1 MRIWCDILK
10 DMTTQTFEALAKS
23 RFSARDFLNKPVD
36 SEILETIL
44 QTAAQS
50 PSWSNTRG
58 YMLAI
63 AQGERKQQLIDAYT
77 QKCKAMFRTKDATLS
92 EEERLIAQKMSQPDG
107 DFPVMAPYP
116 QSLKERSA
124 RLGLALYKHLNIDRK
139 DFPARNAHTL
149 RNFQAFGAPVMG
161 FVLVRRDFLPFA
173 ALDAGIML
181 QTLLLAAKEQG
192 VDSCP
197 LGVLATWRS
206 PLDEV
211 FDIPTEY
218 ALITGFALG
227 YASEAHVN
235 AFRAEHPPIEL
246 AREK

>member
-1 MRIWCDILK
+1 
-10 DMTTQTFEALAKS
+10 MTTSTFAELAES
-23 RFSARDFLNKPVD
+23 RFSARDFLDKPID
-36 SEILETIL
+36 PQILEAIL
-44 QTAAQS
+44 RTAAHA

-63 AQGERKQQLIDAYT
+63 AQGATRQRLIDAYKR
-77 QKCKAMFRTKDATLS
+77 KCESMFRAKDKKVS
-92 EEERLIAQKMSQPDG
+92 EADRAQAARVGAPDG

-116 QSLKERSA
+116 EVLKERSA
-124 RLGLALYKHLNIDRK
+124 QLGLALYHHLGIDRK
-139 DFPARNAHTL
+139 DFPARNAHML
-149 RNFQAFGAPVMG
+149 RNFEAFGAPVMG
-161 FVLVRRDFLPFA
+161 FVLVRRDFLPFS
-173 ALDAGIML
+173 ALDAGLLL
-181 QTLLLAAKEQG
+181 QTLLLAAKAHG

-211 FDIPTEY
+211 FTIPSEY

-235 AFRAEHPPIEL
+235 TFRAPHPPIEL
-246 AREK
+246 AQEK

>member
-1 MRIWCDILK
+1 MRIRCDILK

-36 SEILETIL
+36 SKILETIL

-63 AQGERKQQLIDAYT
+63 AQGERKQQLIDAYV

-116 QSLKERSA
+116 QSLKER
-124 RLGLALYKHLNIDRK
+124 AL
-139 DFPARNAHTL
+139 
-149 RNFQAFGAPVMG
+149 V
-161 FVLVRRDFLPFA
+161 
-173 ALDAGIML
+173 
-181 QTLLLAAKEQG
+181 
-192 VDSCP
+192 
-197 LGVLATWRS
+197 
-206 PLDEV
+206 
-211 FDIPTEY
+211 
-218 ALITGFALG
+218 
-227 YASEAHVN
+227 
-235 AFRAEHPPIEL
+235 
-246 AREK
+246 

>member
-1 MRIWCDILK
+1 MYEYLVRYTK
-10 DMTTQTFEALAKS
+10 SMTTQTFEALAKS

-36 SEILETIL
+36 SKILETIL

-139 DFPARNAHTL
+139 GMLTL
-149 RNFQAFGAPVMG
+149 CATSRRS
-161 FVLVRRDFLPFA
+161 VRQLWDLCLFA
-173 ALDAGIML
+173 AIFCRFLRWML
-181 QTLLLAAKEQG
+181 ELCCKRYCWLLKSKA
-192 VDSCP
+192 
-197 LGVLATWRS
+197 
-206 PLDEV
+206 
-211 FDIPTEY
+211 
-218 ALITGFALG
+218 
-227 YASEAHVN
+227 
-235 AFRAEHPPIEL
+235 
-246 AREK
+246 